1 MKRHVVILA
10 LTSAAVFAQSDR
22 GRISGRVLD
31 PTGSSV
37 GGATIVVE
45 NPSTDLR
52 RETVS
57 APDGGYRVNSLLAAT
72 YKVTTT
78 APGFATAVVSDLVL
92 SVGQERVLDIHLQ
105 PASVRES
112 ITVASGAL
120 AEVETSSAS
129 IGANVSTREVANLP
143 LNGRLLSQL
152 YLLVPGASSSGS
164 GTFNDMRFAGRANEQ
179 NTVRYDGVQSGSIIG
194 SSPSDATG
202 GSATQFRLVLSL
214 ENIQEFRAEASTYS
228 AEYGRGAGG
237 QITVVTKSGSNTV
250 HGGLFEYVRNSYFDA
265 RNYFNPVGTQLQA
278 PLRLNQMEESIG
290 GPTVKNRFFFFLSD
304 ENMFQRVYAPFSEQ
318 TFSAYGRGLAD
329 LPGQFQV
336 NATQP
341 LRVNVNP
348 AIQPLLAAYPL
359 GNAGPTSNPYFDV
372 VQRTL

>member
-164 GTFNDMRFAGRANEQ
+164 GTFNDMRFSGRANEQ
-179 NTVRYDGVQSGSIIG
+179 NTVRYDGIQAGSILG

-214 ENIQEFRAEASTYS
+214 ENVQEFRAEATTYS

-237 QITVVTKSGSNTV
+237 QITIVTKSGTNDF
-250 HGGLFEYVRNSYFDA
+250 HGNLFEYLRNSYFDA
-265 RNYFNPVGTQLQA
+265 RNFFNPRLTQQQG
-278 PLRLNQMEESIG
+278 PLKLNQFG
-290 GPTVKNRFFFFLSD
+290 GSLGGAIKKDKIFFFLSN
-304 ENMFQRVYAPFSEQ
+304 ENMFQRVYVPFSQQ
-318 TFSAYGRGLAD
+318 TLSAFARSQA
-329 LPGQFQV
+329 
-336 NATQP
+336 A
-341 LRVNVNP
+341 P
-348 AIQPLLAAYPL
+348 AIQ
-359 GNAGPTSNPYFDV
+359 
-372 VQRTL
+372 